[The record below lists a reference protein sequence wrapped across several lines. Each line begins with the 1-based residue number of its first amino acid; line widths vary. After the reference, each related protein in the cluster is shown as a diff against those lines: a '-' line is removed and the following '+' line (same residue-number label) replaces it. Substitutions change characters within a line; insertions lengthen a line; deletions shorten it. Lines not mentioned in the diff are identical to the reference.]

1 MRAPRGVTK
10 IRKERNPP
18 VPKLDRS
25 LLLVLGLLAGLASA
39 VPLYGQTQ
47 EESTVISAAQVLN
60 EIMAIST
67 KQIPQAMLANAHG
80 IAIVPNV
87 VKGGFVV
94 GVRYG
99 KGLVVVRDG
108 TGTWRPPMFI
118 TLTGGSLGWQA
129 GIQATDLILV
139 FKTQKSVQGLMSGK
153 FTIGADASAAAG
165 PVGRQASAATDAQLG
180 AEILSYSRSRGLFAG
195 IALDGTALQVDAV
208 ANQVYYGNS
217 GFTPAG
223 TVLPQ
228 NAQLPASAVQLMN
241 LVAQYSGG
249 VAPQEIAQAPGLA
262 VPGSPL
268 PGPANAGAPAD
279 LAAVRAELAAQA
291 PQLQALLDDNWKRF
305 LALPTELLSATSQPS
320 PAALTDV
327 IGRYESVLRDP
338 QYQALTQ
345 RPEFRTTLELLRR
358 YREFSAIVAGPGPLL
373 PPPPTSPQT
382 GAAPGPMPRY

>member
-1 MRAPRGVTK
+1 MTTPLRP
-10 IRKERNPP
+10 
-18 VPKLDRS
+18 
-25 LLLVLGLLAGLASA
+25 LLLVLGLLAGLPAAAS
-39 VPLYGQTQ
+39 LSGQTQ
-47 EESTVISAAQVLN
+47 EESTVLSATQVLH

-99 KGLVVVRDG
+99 RGLVVVRDG

-139 FKTQKSVQGLMSGK
+139 FRTPKSIQGLMSGK

-165 PVGRQASAATDAQLG
+165 PVGRQASAATDAQLR

-195 IALDGTALQVDAV
+195 VALDGTALQVDAV

-223 TVLPQ
+223 TVVSQ
-228 NAQLPASAVQLMN
+228 NAQLPPSAAQLLN
-241 LVAQYSGG
+241 LIAQYSGG
-249 VAPQEIAQAPGLA
+249 VAPQEIVRTGGEAAPGT
-262 VPGSPL
+262 PP
-268 PGPANAGAPAD
+268 PAAAPAD
-279 LAAVRAELAAQA
+279 LAAVRAELAAQS
-291 PQLQALLDDNWKRF
+291 PQLHALLDDNWKRF
-305 LALPTELLSATSQPS
+305 LALPTELFSPAAQPS
-320 PAALTDV
+320 PAALTEV

-345 RPEFRTTLELLRR
+345 RPEFRQTLELLRR
-358 YREFSAIVAGPGPLL
+358 YRELSSLVAGPGVLL
-373 PPPPTSPQT
+373 PPPPPAGPQT
-382 GAAPGPMPRY
+382 GAAPGPAPRY

>member
-1 MRAPRGVTK
+1 M
-10 IRKERNPP
+10 
-18 VPKLDRS
+18 PKLRPPYR
-25 LLLVLGLLAGLASA
+25 LLFVLLAVV
-39 VPLYGQTQ
+39 VPAISLRAQSQ
-47 EESTVISAAQVLN
+47 EEVTVTVAAQVLN
-60 EIMAIST
+60 EIMAIPT

-99 KGLVVVRDG
+99 RGLVVVRDG

-139 FKTQKSVQGLMSGK
+139 FKTQKSVRGLMSGK

-228 NAQLPASAVQLMN
+228 NAQLPPSAVQLMN
-241 LVAQYSGG
+241 LIAQYSGG
-249 VAPQEIAQAPGLA
+249 IAPQAVAEAPGMA
-262 VPGSPL
+262 PPGSPVATPASASL
-268 PGPANAGAPAD
+268 PAAPD
-279 LAAVRAELAAQA
+279 LAAVRAELAKQSQ
-291 PQLQALLDDNWKRF
+291 QLQAMLDDTWKRF
-305 LALPTELLSATSQPS
+305 LALPPELVSGTAQPS
-320 PAALTDV
+320 PAAVTDA
-327 IGRYESVLRDP
+327 ISRYETVLRDP

-345 RPEFRTTLELLRR
+345 RSEFRTTLDLLRR
-358 YREFSAIVAGPGPLL
+358 YREFSAIVSARGPLL
-373 PPPPTSPQT
+373 PPPPATGPQT
-382 GAAPGPMPRY
+382 GAAPGMLPRY